1 MEEICAKELCTACAA
16 CMNVC
21 GCKAISMEEV
31 APFGYVYPKVDK
43 SRCIDCGLCVK
54 ICPVNAPSSLH
65 EPIKAY
71 AAISR
76 NVEDLLSSTSGGASS
91 VMVNHILHKGGV
103 VYGCVQNNYKDIAHH
118 RIDKVEDAYKLK
130 NSKYVQSNIG
140 LVYCEVKKDLTDG
153 REVLFTGTPCQIA
166 GLRNFLRKEYDNLFL
181 VDLVCH
187 GVPSQHLLIEDI
199 DEILR
204 RNGIQDDNYQVIFRK
219 KTPCTSNDR
228 LKYGIFLYQENSE
241 LILPEKYV
249 AFLNDNYITAFMS
262 GIIFRESCFSCPYA
276 KGHRGSD
283 ITIADFWGLGDSS
296 VPKENGVSLMMTS
309 TLKGEKLVA
318 EISSSCHIEERDV
331 EEAIRGNGQ
340 LMAPSKC
347 PKERADFFRIY
358 PSSKDVA
365 YKCSLKKYKS
375 DYKRSQCKF
384 HLMNVIRGCKPVYK
398 LLYKIYKTI
407 KK

>member
-21 GCKAISMEEV
+21 GHNAISMEEV
-31 APFGYVYPKVDK
+31 SPYGYVYPKIDK

-54 ICPVNAPSSLH
+54 TCPVNTPSSLH

-76 NVEDLLSSTSGGASS
+76 DVEDLLSSTSGGASS
-91 VMVNHILHKGGV
+91 VMANHILHKGGV
-103 VYGCVQNNYKDIAHH
+103 VYGCVQNNYKDIAHR
-118 RIDKVEDAYKLK
+118 RIDKPEDAYKLK

-140 LVYCEVKKDLTDG
+140 MIYREVKKDLAGG

-166 GLRNFLRKEYDNLFL
+166 GLRNYLRKEYENLYL

-204 RNGIQDDNYQVIFRK
+204 RNGILDDNYQVVFRK
-219 KTPCTSNDR
+219 KNPRALSEN
-228 LKYGIFLYQENSE
+228 LKYGIFLCQENSE
-241 LILPEKYV
+241 LVLPKKDV
-249 AFLNDNYITAFMS
+249 AFLNDNYITAFMA

-276 KGHRGSD
+276 KEHRGSD
-283 ITIADFWGLGDSS
+283 ITIADFWGLGNSS
-296 VPKENGVSLMMTS
+296 VPKDKGISLMMTN
-309 TLKGEKLVA
+309 TLKGEKLV
-318 EISSSCHIEERDV
+318 EELSSFCYIEERGV

-340 LMAPSKC
+340 LIAPSKY
-347 PKERADFFRIY
+347 PKERNVFLRLY
-358 PSSKDVA
+358 PSSKDAA
-365 YKCSLKKYKS
+365 YKCSLKKYRS
-375 DYKRSQCKF
+375 DYKRSQRKQY
-384 HLMNVIRGCKPVYK
+384 LKNAVSRCKPVYK
-398 LLYKIYKTI
+398 LLNKVYKTI